1 MVRWVFDTKAL
12 LAKFPP
18 HATAEVIAEVLGVR
32 PATIERWR
40 CSVCNLE
47 FQRADEMA
55 IRIGLHPCEIW
66 DNWFEEALCG

>member
-40 CSVCNLE
+40 CTVCNLE

>member
-18 HATAEVIAEVLGVR
+18 HATAEVIAEVLGVK

>member
-1 MVRWVFDTKAL
+1 MVKWVFDTKAL

-18 HATAEVIAEVLGVR
+18 HATSEVIADVLGVK

-40 CSVCNLE
+40 CTVCNLE
-47 FQRADEMA
+47 FTRADEMA

>member
-1 MVRWVFDTKAL
+1 VVRWVFDTKAL

>member
-12 LAKFPP
+12 LAKFPC
-18 HATAEVIAEVLGVR
+18 HATAETIGEVLGVK
-32 PATIERWR
+32 PSTIERWR
-40 CSVCNLE
+40 SSVCNLE